1 MENLFLFRIT
11 AAKAR
16 DSWSLTAGICAAI
29 ALLLTGCAAQQTTP
43 AIEPAPAQ
51 TEAPQPAARIDS
63 PAVKQLTADARAAL
77 QNAEQSVNQAR
88 AQQALWTSAV
98 QTLEQARNAAK
109 RFDNESVVR
118 LSTQVNELVRLSL
131 KQRQGPPLKLFD

>member
-1 MENLFLFRIT
+1 MENLFLFRR
-11 AAKAR
+11 AAADACGSR
-16 DSWSLTAGICAAI
+16 FRAAGFCVAAA
-29 ALLLTGCAAQQTTP
+29 ALLSGCATQPTAP
-43 AIEPAPAQ
+43 ALEPVPAQ
-51 TEAPQPAARIDS
+51 TEAPAPSARIDS

-77 QNAEQSVNQAR
+77 QNAEQSVTQAR

-109 RFDNESVVR
+109 RFDNESVIR

-131 KQRQGPPLKLFD
+131 KQRQGPPLKLLN